1 MQMPTSPHTIDWLPQ
16 LDEDRPAYLALADS
30 IARDLSTGRLNAGD
44 KLPSQRLLAERLQL
58 NFSTIARGY
67 REAQSRGLIRTRV
80 GSGTEVL
87 AQADSHSA
95 RAQRRDLSDRSMNQ
109 APESDN
115 PVLQARL
122 KDIWNDVGEEFRAL
136 MRYQSSTGSAEDK
149 AAALRWVARRGIE
162 ARSDQVLVTP
172 GTHAAMLA
180 ILRTTTRPGDT
191 VVCENIT
198 YPGIRGLC
206 KLLDLQLRGLG
217 DDNEGPNPTELDA
230 WASKERVSVFY
241 TNPDVRNPTAQTIS
255 SRRRAE
261 LVDVCRRHDIAIIE
275 DDAYG
280 FLPSDAPSTFA
291 MLAPEL
297 VYYIAG
303 LSKCLGA
310 GLRVS
315 YRIRPPEQSGS
326 AIDNQLKTTNVMV
339 SPLTTRLATRW
350 IETGVSDEILHQI
363 RSESIQ
369 RQQLAREILPT
380 GSFDAHPEA
389 FHCWVRVPAPWTRH
403 RLVDWMRGHALGA
416 VSSDAFVMHGQ
427 APEAFRLCLGGAAS
441 RHQAKSA
448 LEFLSDALDNPPAS

>member
-1 MQMPTSPHTIDWLPQ
+1 MTQKTDWLPQ
-16 LDEDRPAYLALADS
+16 LDEQKPTYLALADS
-30 IARDLSTGRLNAGD
+30 IARDLSTGRLNPGD
-44 KLPSQRLLAERLQL
+44 KLPSQRALAEQL
-58 NFSTIARGY
+58 NRNFSTIARGY

-115 PVLQARL
+115 LDLQARL
-122 KDIWNDVGEEFRAL
+122 KAIWNEVGEEFRSL
-136 MRYQSSTGSAEDK
+136 MRYQSSNGSAEDK
-149 AAALRWVARRGIE
+149 AAALRWVARRGVE
-162 ARSDQVLVTP
+162 ARSDQILVAP

-180 ILRTTTRPGDT
+180 ILRANTQPGDT
-191 VVCENIT
+191 VCCENIT

-206 KLLDLQLRGLG
+206 KLLDLKLRGLN
-217 DDNEGPNPTELDA
+217 DDREGPAPSELDH
-230 WASKERVSVFY
+230 WANREKVSVLY
-241 TNPDVRNPTAQTIS
+241 TNPDVRNPTATTIS

-261 LVDVCRRHDIAIIE
+261 LVDICRRHDICIIE

-280 FLPSDAPSTFA
+280 YLPSDAPSTFA

-297 VYYIAG
+297 VYYVAS
-303 LSKCLGA
+303 LSKSLGA
-310 GLRVS
+310 GLRVA
-315 YRIRPPEQSGS
+315 YVVVPPDASGS
-326 AIDNQLKTTNVMV
+326 NIDSQLKTSNVMV

-369 RQQLAREILPT
+369 RQQLAREILPA
-380 GSFDAHPEA
+380 GSFEAHPEA
-389 FHCWVRVPAPWTRH
+389 FHCWVRTPQPWTRH
-403 RLVDWMRGHALGA
+403 RLVDWMRGQALGA
-416 VSSDAFVMHGQ
+416 VASDAFVMHGQ

-441 RHQAKSA
+441 RHQTRSA
-448 LEFLSDALDNPPAS
+448 LEFLRDALDNPPTI